1 MPLVTLNPTYE
12 ERSAQLTAAPAL
24 ATLEGASVA
33 LLDNNKKNVGTF
45 LSFVEERLRRD
56 HGVREVIRLRKSNMS
71 APAPEDVMRQAT
83 VCEAVIAAIG
93 D

>member
-1 MPLVTLNPTYE
+1 MPLVTLDPTYE
-12 ERSAQLTAAPAL
+12 ARSAQRTAAPAL

-45 LSFVEERLRRD
+45 LSFVEELLRRD

-71 APAPEDVMRQAT
+71 APAPVDVMRQAT

>member
-12 ERSAQLTAAPAL
+12 KRSAQQTAAPAL
-24 ATLEGASVA
+24 ATLEGATVG

-56 HGVREVIRLRKSNMS
+56 HGVREVVRLRKSNMS
-71 APAPEDVMRQAT
+71 APAPADIMRQLT